1 MRSFEIDVF
10 PRNGSWLIQVGSR
23 VMSGAASRVLAER
36 IARMAADSL
45 GREGFTV
52 RLTVAADG
60 IRPACT
66 DLLPAA
72 QRAAA

>member
-1 MRSFEIDVF
+1 
-10 PRNGSWLIQVGSR
+10 
-23 VMSGAASRVLAER
+23 MSGAASRVLAER

-52 RLTVAADG
+52 RLRVAADG
-60 IRPACT
+60 DRPACT
-66 DLLPAA
+66 EVLPAA